1 MASSHRQGN
10 QTHGVWGKTGQKPLN
25 HHLNAQRGAR
35 PAPRVRTEPCGEAPR
50 PSRAIPVTCGRERSA
65 AAPPGR
71 GRYPNDNPRG
81 PPPGA
86 APGPPRIPHP
96 APASRIPPP
105 RPCRTDRQTER
116 TDSPAAS
123 PSSAARSS
131 FSPSPRSP
139 QSPSVP
145 EFPCVQRLLPGFAAS
160 RVPHGLSCTPKGVQ
174 GLTIRLLTDVTAGTA
189 G

>member
-71 GRYPNDNPRG
+71 GRHPNDNPRG

-96 APASRIPPP
+96 ASRTRIPHPAPPAVPDRQTDRADGQPRRIPQQCCPQLFLSISPLSPEPIGARISLRSAPPP
-105 RPCRTDRQTER
+105 RVCSEPC
-116 TDSPAAS
+116 A
-123 PSSAARSS
+123 
-131 FSPSPRSP
+131 PRLVLHS
-139 QSPSVP
+139 
-145 EFPCVQRLLPGFAAS
+145 
-160 RVPHGLSCTPKGVQ
+160 
-174 GLTIRLLTDVTAGTA
+174 
-189 G
+189 